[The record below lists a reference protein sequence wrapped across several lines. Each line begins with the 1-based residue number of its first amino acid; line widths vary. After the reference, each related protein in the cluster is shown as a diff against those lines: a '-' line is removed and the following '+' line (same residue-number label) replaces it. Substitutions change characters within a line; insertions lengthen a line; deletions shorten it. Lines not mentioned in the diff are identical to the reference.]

1 MAGLREWQKYDRKMD
16 QMLPKSEMM
25 KRKPVQKVEI
35 FKNLRSKLKSINIS
49 EKKQKNHNVSNKQ

>member
-1 MAGLREWQKYDRKMD
+1 MMGLREWQKHGRKMD

-35 FKNLRSKLKSINIS
+35 FKKS
-49 EKKQKNHNVSNKQ
+49 EEQVKKHKYL